1 MLRTFRRKAAHSRWK
16 GSVFMVQETERR
28 DPLGYEKVGKL
39 MRKFAIPSIMALLV
53 NSIYNIID
61 QIFIGNVVGELG
73 NAATNVAFPLISLCT
88 ALSLLF
94 GIGGAA
100 GFNLKMGAGDR
111 EKAPYYIGT
120 AITFSLLSGIL
131 LLIIT
136 EVFMTPLLRA
146 FGAPDT
152 VLPYAID
159 YTWILAL
166 GFPACMIVTTGGHVM
181 RADGRPNL
189 TMTYSIIG
197 AVINVGLDAWFIVG
211 LGWGMQGAALA
222 TIIGQ
227 YISALLF
234 VFSFRNFKSFKVKF
248 AYFIPRLSLAGRV
261 ASLGLGPASN
271 QAAMVVTQIVLNNS
285 LKIYGAQSI
294 YGEEIPIAIAGI
306 IMKVSGIMMSVVIG
320 LGQGQ
325 QPIAS
330 FNYGAG
336 NCRRVKDIY
345 YRTLICA
352 GIFSVICFIIY
363 QTIPEMLI
371 KAFGDGS
378 ELYIEFGVMYFRVF
392 LFATFIFFLQPVTA
406 NLFTALGKPWKGM
419 FLSLTRQIIYLIPL
433 MLILPRFMGIDG
445 ILYSQPTSDFL
456 AAITSVVMVCI
467 EFSAPEFRREKGV
480 FKGIFVKSKE
490 AAAEEGAA

>member
-1 MLRTFRRKAAHSRWK
+1 MNVEAIKSN
-16 GSVFMVQETERR
+16 
-28 DPLGYEKVGKL
+28 PLGYEKTGKL
-39 MRKFAIPSIMALLV
+39 MRQFAIPSIMALLV

-100 GFNLKMGAGDR
+100 GFNLRMGQGR
-111 EKAPYYIGT
+111 KNEAPYFIGT
-120 AITFSLLSGIL
+120 AITCSLISGIV
-131 LLIIT
+131 LLIAT
-136 EVFMTPLLRA
+136 EIFMTPLLRA

-166 GFPACMIVTTGGHVM
+166 GFPACLIITTGGHVL
-181 RADGRPNL
+181 RADGRPKL

-197 AVINVGLDAWFIVG
+197 AVINIGLDAWFIMG

-227 YISALLF
+227 YVSAVLFIS
-234 VFSFRNFKSFKVKF
+234 SFRKFNNFEVKLK
-248 AYFIPRLSLAGRV
+248 YFVPRLKLAGKV

-271 QAAMVVTQIVLNNS
+271 QMAMVVTQIVLNNS
-285 LKIYGAQSI
+285 LKFYGAQSI

-320 LGQGQ
+320 FGQGQ

-330 FNYGAG
+330 FNYGAE
-336 NCRRVKDIY
+336 NYRRVKDIY
-345 YRTLICA
+345 YRTLICS
-352 GIFSVICFIIY
+352 GIFSVICFVIY
-363 QTIPEMLI
+363 QTIPEILI
-371 KAFGDGS
+371 KAFGSGS
-378 ELYIEFGVMYFRVF
+378 ELYVEFGVMYFRIF
-392 LFATFIFFLQPVTA
+392 LFATFIFFIQPITA

-433 MLILPRFMGIDG
+433 MLIMPRFLGMDG
-445 ILYSQPTSDFL
+445 ILYSQPISDFL
-456 AAITSVVMVCI
+456 AAITSVIMI
-467 EFSAPEFRREKGV
+467 AMEFSKPGFKNEKGV
-480 FKGIFVKSKE
+480 FKGIFVKSAGKE
-490 AAAEEGAA
+490 TGAEP